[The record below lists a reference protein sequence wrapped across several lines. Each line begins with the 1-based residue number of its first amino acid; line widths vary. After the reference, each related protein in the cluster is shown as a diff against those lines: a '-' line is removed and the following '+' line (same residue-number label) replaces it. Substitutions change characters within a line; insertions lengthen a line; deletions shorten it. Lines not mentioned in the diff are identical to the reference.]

1 MYVFFWWA
9 SGVARGSGWQ
19 HIGAYINLGAF
30 YVVGLPVAIILG
42 FVVHLKAKGLWIG
55 IVTGSVVQST
65 LLSIITGL
73 TNWKKQVLVQILHFS
88 SKFVNFLFHL
98 MLCLVLEW
106 LDIFM
111 WILQANKARERIFE
125 GPSSVENRSELTE
138 PKRISDEVVTN
149 WVGMIVLLVYQLIYF

>member
-73 TNWKKQVLVQILHFS
+73 TNWKKQVLVQILQFS

-125 GPSSVENRSELTE
+125 GPSSVENRSELNE

>member
-65 LLSIITGL
+65 LLSIITGF

-125 GPSSVENRSELTE
+125 GPSSVENRSELNE